1 MSSTGRNSDAKTI
14 EVLRGLRQARRFTA
28 EDVPQ
33 EAIDDILEVARW
45 TGSGNNRQPWDLVLV
60 RDHDTLKRIAE
71 QEASNAHIA
80 GANFVIIV
88 VNTPDNGIINAY
100 DEGRLTERMM
110 LAAEAHGVASGIW
123 WFKDGGAAAK
133 SILGIPEDRTVRTA
147 LSFGYEDKQA
157 SPAASRSTKGRRPI
171 SDLVHTEKF

>member
-1 MSSTGRNSDAKTI
+1 MRGNTSRQVWRLPALRNAAAAGLRPLLLQREKVYMSSTGRNSDAKTI

-71 QEASNAHIA
+71 REASNAHIA
-80 GANFVIIV
+80 GANFAIIV

-110 LAAEAHGVASGIW
+110 LAAEAHGVASG
-123 WFKDGGAAAK
+123 
-133 SILGIPEDRTVRTA
+133 
-147 LSFGYEDKQA
+147 
-157 SPAASRSTKGRRPI
+157 
-171 SDLVHTEKF
+171 